1 MALWPVALSS
11 DHLRGAEL
19 AMGQILRPLSPL
31 SYFYF

>member
-11 DHLRGAEL
+11 DHLLGAEV
-19 AMGQILRPLSPL
+19 AMGQILKSLSPL